1 MRKVETEFGTKYYFN
16 NKFVINRTTKN
27 ERILNYVLKSKFKL
41 IKSLKLDKFCKK
53 NWFETLDWHY
63 ESLSE
68 ANTKENGN
76 EKIVLNQDDLIL
88 DTLVMYDILPKEYI
102 GEFKHNYIK
111 LRNKFIEADIYNKRL
126 QDVNK
131 VFFSVDTN
139 RVLNASYLVD
149 HFTIS
154 KNNSWGKYFKKLI
167 LEIIMISESFYI
179 VKYTLSINEYGNAL
193 LNEIVQGNIFKD
205 ISIISCD
212 KWWKKKS
219 IFSYVDY
226 KYNNEA
232 KKIVLENYI
241 LELKYIFFK
250 QLWKSNK
257 SLFFNWEIIP
267 PSLEVYKVKDYIK
280 RTDIVK
286 ILNIRRTTC
295 DNKID
300 ESIIF
305 SAATQNHFG
314 FKDLNDSKIII
325 DSNYYTSD
333 NRDFYH
339 DNWMKFLSNVF
350 AVYYIIEAIDKNVA
364 DKINN
369 AQKEINK
376 SIAKK
381 SKINSLINI
390 KYCVEKELYYYR
402 RFYKEIAEQ
411 LIQFKENE
419 IINDYSKE
427 FKNMALKS
435 NNVKIGTLNF
445 TFFYKHQLDVV
456 AKRNNLIENI
466 YQHFNENSKIID
478 ARYNY
483 RIVKWTFIVGIISIL
498 TTILVANN
506 YSIMTEII
514 ELIKNIFQ

>member
-1 MRKVETEFGTKYYFN
+1 MRKVETEFGTKYCFN

-41 IKSLKLDKFCKK
+41 IKLLKLDKYYKK
-53 NWFETLDWHY
+53 DWFKSLNWSYGKLT
-63 ESLSE
+63 ESISKTDTD
-68 ANTKENGN
+68 N
-76 EKIVLNQDDLIL
+76 KIILNKDELTL

-111 LRNKFIEADIYNKRL
+111 LRNKFVEANIYNKRL
-126 QDVNK
+126 QDVNN

-149 HFTIS
+149 HFIIS
-154 KNNSWGKYFKKLI
+154 KNNSWGKYFKQLI

-179 VKYTLSINEYGNAL
+179 VKYTLFINEYGNTL
-193 LNEIVQGNIFKD
+193 LNEIVQGNIYKD
-205 ISIISCD
+205 VSIIACD
-212 KWWKKKS
+212 KWWKKKNIS
-219 IFSYVDY
+219 GYLDY
-226 KYNNEA
+226 TYNNEA
-232 KKIVLENYI
+232 KKIALENYI

-250 QLWKSNK
+250 QLWKLNK

-267 PSLEVYKVKDYIK
+267 PSLEVYKIKDPMK
-280 RTDIVK
+280 RTDIVEL
-286 ILNIRRTTC
+286 LNIKRTTC

-305 SAATQNHFG
+305 SAATHNHFG
-314 FKDLNDSKIII
+314 FKDINNSKIII
-325 DSNYYTSD
+325 GSNYYAND
-333 NRDFYH
+333 NIDFYH
-339 DNWMKFLSNVF
+339 DNWMKILSNVF
-350 AVYYIIEAIDKNVA
+350 AVFYIIQAIDKYVA
-364 DKINN
+364 EKINN

-381 SKINSLINI
+381 SKINSLINT
-390 KYCVEKELYYYR
+390 KYSVEKDLYYYR

-411 LIQFKENE
+411 LMQFKENE
-419 IINDYSKE
+419 FVNNYNKE
-427 FKNMALKS
+427 FKNMSLKV
-435 NNVKIGTLNF
+435 NNVNIDNFNF
-445 TFFYKHQLDVV
+445 TIFYKHQLDVV
-456 AKRNNLIENI
+456 VKRYNLIENI
-466 YQHFNENSKIID
+466 YQHFNENSKIIE

-498 TTILVANN
+498 TTLLVANN
-506 YSIMTEII
+506 YSIISEIT